1 MRFVSY
7 FLWPGNDNLH
17 QLTSLGTSDLF
28 VRLEKFTGGW
38 AYAKYKEF
46 SVADETDGYR
56 MRVKVGSYQGNAG
69 TEDNV

>member
-7 FLWPGNDNLH
+7 FLSPGNDNLH
-17 QLTSLGTSDLF
+17 QLTSLSTSDLY
-28 VRLEKFTGGW
+28 VRLEKLTGGW

-69 TEDNV
+69 TYNNV